1 MTIVP
6 SVPPFTIP
14 SDADDATRHALL
26 VCFRVTEAKKQLRAL
41 DRAHARLLPLL
52 MDLDP
57 EIGDKYVLRALGLR
71 DYFPEL
77 VRKVDDIHAFASPVA
92 REYQEAKYKAIRE
105 AVARRLA
112 EKETNENSSD
122 SSPGS

>member
-6 SVPPFTIP
+6 SVPPFTMP

-52 MDLDP
+52 MDLNSDLAA
-57 EIGDKYVLRALGLR
+57 EYVKATREFRTLLQT
-71 DYFPEL
+71 L
-77 VRKVDDIHAFASPVA
+77 VAEVNSIHAFASST
-92 REYQEAKYKAIRE
+92 
-105 AVARRLA
+105 AVAFIEQRMDDDFNDLIRRL
-112 EKETNENSSD
+112 ENERDGEDPS
-122 SSPGS
+122 GS